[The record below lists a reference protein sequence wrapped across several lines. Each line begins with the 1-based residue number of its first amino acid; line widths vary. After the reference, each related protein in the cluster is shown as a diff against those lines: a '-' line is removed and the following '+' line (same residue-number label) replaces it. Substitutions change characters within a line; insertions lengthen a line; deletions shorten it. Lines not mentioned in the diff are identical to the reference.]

1 MALNVKTLFLPEC
14 VLTNQLVMSTNVDH
28 LYIQP
33 VVWLH
38 KNWRLADEQERA
50 AEDHTGFNSSEVR
63 NKTRLQLA
71 QNHQK

>member
-1 MALNVKTLFLPEC
+1 MALNVKTLSFRMCIHKPISDEHD
-14 VLTNQLVMSTNVDH
+14 NSDH

-38 KNWRLADEQERA
+38 KNWRLADEQEGA

-71 QNHQK
+71 QSYQK